1 VVQTFRLTGQQNP
14 TKDGDNE
21 LSILLSWQFRAFQK
35 DDPKEK
41 QEKALPFSV
50 LDKLAKRQV
59 TELNKAIT
67 QLTVGAAFFACR
79 SCEYS
84 KVPRSKQKRTKLLT
98 LKNVHFF
105 KSGRQLP
112 FQSPDLELVD
122 SVSITFEMQK
132 NDDKN
137 DTVTHGQTG
146 DNVLCPV
153 LQWARL
159 VSRISSYPGATLD
172 TKVCSVWRHG
182 RIEHITSNTIIQHL

>member
-1 VVQTFRLTGQQNP
+1 MDSLPKQGQILMLGVFAMAVRNGQFLDKKHGTLVEGTVRGAISNVVQTFRSTGRQNP
-14 TKDGDNE
+14 TKDGDNK
-21 LSILLSWQFRAFQK
+21 LSILLLRQFCAFRN

-50 LDKLAKRQV
+50 LDELAKGQV
-59 TELNKAIT
+59 TELDKAIT

-79 SCEYS
+79 SCKYS

-98 LKNVHFF
+98 LKNVRFF

-112 FQSPDLELVD
+112 FQSPDLESAD

-137 DTVTHGQTG
+137 DTVTHG
-146 DNVLCPV
+146 
-153 LQWARL
+153 
-159 VSRISSYPGATLD
+159 
-172 TKVCSVWRHG
+172 
-182 RIEHITSNTIIQHL
+182 